1 MTGTSKAKLIV
12 GIVIGVLGIII
23 VLQNFQRVDTM
34 LLLWRLT
41 MPHIVLLAI
50 VFVAGFILGTV
61 ISMLGYFGSPKER
74 KTE

>member
-23 VLQNFQRVDTM
+23 VLQNF
-34 LLLWRLT
+34 
-41 MPHIVLLAI
+41 H
-50 VFVAGFILGTV
+50 TV
-61 ISMLGYFGSPKER
+61 ISMLGYLGSPKER

>member
-23 VLQNFQRVDTM
+23 VLQNFQRVET
-34 LLLWRLT
+34 LLLFWRLT

-61 ISMLGYFGSPKER
+61 ISMLGYLGSPKER